1 MMIAIFPSRRMA
13 GSQEMLFLEGPQNA
27 SGQLRSQAMGR
38 ELRGAGERSGRC
50 PQPVNRSL
58 SNIPDNPRAFF
69 RPSTRKI
76 G

>member
-1 MMIAIFPSRRMA
+1 MA
-13 GSQEMLFLEGPQNA
+13 GSQEMLFLEGSQNA
-27 SGQLRSQAMGR
+27 SGQLRSQAMS
-38 ELRGAGERSGRC
+38 ENFSVLASGQDHVRR
-50 PQPVNRSL
+50 PVNRSL

>member
-1 MMIAIFPSRRMA
+1 
-13 GSQEMLFLEGPQNA
+13 MLFLEGPQNA

-58 SNIPDNPRAFF
+58 SNIPD
-69 RPSTRKI
+69 
-76 G
+76 